1 MAYGLVALWLC
12 GLSDH
17 YLRRAFSQ
25 LEMESDSAASDT
37 ADSDA
42 TVLTD
47 TDSDYGTSFLENR
60 R

>member
-12 GLSDH
+12 GLSDL

-25 LEMESDSAASDT
+25 LEMESDSASDT